1 MSADARQNLKDN
13 LKYWADLD
21 KTEIKND
28 FIRLYNISLNQ
39 DLDSS
44 NSYMISVEEFERIYQ
59 NAKDLASELLESF
72 DHLFLLI
79 GEPSLFMRTVNF
91 TTKALKRNIETTDNS
106 IYFIDALGGLDA
118 FKNHLSG
125 FLAQVRTDLGKIR

>member
-106 IYFIDALGGLDA
+106 IYFFDALGGLDA